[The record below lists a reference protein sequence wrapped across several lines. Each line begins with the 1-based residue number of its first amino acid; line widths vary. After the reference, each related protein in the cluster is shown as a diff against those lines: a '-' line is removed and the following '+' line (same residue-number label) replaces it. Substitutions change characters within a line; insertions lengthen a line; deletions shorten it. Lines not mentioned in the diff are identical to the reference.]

1 MALHKKVIPCEVKSV
16 SRQAWVSADIV
27 EARPCGNLVVQYLD
41 GGQKVV
47 PTQEVSQMVRAVL
60 YPKRGYDCE
69 VWSQSQQKWMKGTIS
84 GVYQGRE
91 TRDLDLWG
99 NSKSNSN
106 KSDQHDQSHQ
116 LDQSINLIQYP
127 IGSVK
132 VDFQVA
138 GGQVFKVVAPEH
150 FRKLLR
156 NIHQPNVEHVKMAPA
171 PTADLSKRPKNKDVE
186 ELANVKVVK
195 QGPFTQCSQLIERRG
210 KDVIAGAVGFLAA
223 QVPVAGG
230 FLGPAAGNLAGEAHV
245 KFVNYMAAV
254 ETCSVPQCG
263 NLFKSITGGKVCPI
277 CQMKGLDER
286 MIPQAILTVKEW
298 VG

>member
-16 SRQAWVSADIV
+16 SRQAWVSAAIV
-27 EARPCGNLVVQYLD
+27 ETRPCGSLVVQYLD

-47 PTQEVSQMVRAVL
+47 PPQEVSQMVRAVL
-60 YPKRGYDCE
+60 YPKLGHECE

-84 GVYQGRE
+84 GIYQGRE
-91 TRDLDLWG
+91 TRDSDLWG

-116 LDQSINLIQYP
+116 LDQSIKPIQHP

-138 GGQVFKVVAPEH
+138 GGLASKVVAPEH
-150 FRKLLR
+150 FWTLLR
-156 NIHQPNVEHVKMAPA
+156 NIHQPNVLHVKMGPA

-186 ELANVKVVK
+186 ELANVRVLSK
-195 QGPFTQCSQLIERRG
+195 CSDLIERRG